1 MVTHNYTETS
11 LVLIPLVKHFYD
23 FILYFVFH
31 ISKLYLLKMS
41 PLDIKSLLKTL
52 ITVMDIYMNNS
63 TLSILE
69 LQLSSSS
76 ISVGTPIVIRSSES
90 MKQIIGIGT
99 PIDIE
104 FQATQRLC
112 CLQQF

>member
-1 MVTHNYTETS
+1 MS
-11 LVLIPLVKHFYD
+11 L
-23 FILYFVFH
+23 
-31 ISKLYLLKMS
+31 
-41 PLDIKSLLKTL
+41 LDIKSLLKTL

-76 ISVGTPIVIRSSES
+76 ISVGTRSSES